1 MGWGFIPCNVK
12 TNLMNVI
19 VTGATG
25 FVGRH
30 LVPKLEELGHT
41 VFALDSNTFTDIYF
55 HKEVDYIIHLAVKT
69 AAGGYCQ
76 THPGEQYL
84 VNTAINDAMLHSW
97 RVNYPNAKMVTFG
110 SSCGYDKNVIKT
122 EDNYL
127 KGEPEPGYEVYGTIK
142 RSLLVGL
149 RALKQEFG
157 MDYSYLIPS
166 VFYGPEYDLHDKHF
180 IFDLI
185 RKIVNAKNGG
195 DKVVLW
201 GTGDQTRELIFIKD
215 AVKIIIQAMSWEKEV
230 VNLSSGREHSIK
242 EYAQTICDIVGY
254 DYNLI
259 EWDTNAFVGSEN
271 KKLVNTHLQDY
282 DFTSLE
288 EGLRQTIE
296 YYENRSSSSK

>member
-1 MGWGFIPCNVK
+1 
-12 TNLMNVI
+12 MNII

-30 LVPKLEELGHT
+30 LVPALEEQGHKVYALG
-41 VFALDSNTFTDIYF
+41 SSTFPQIEF
-55 HKEVDYIIHLAVKT
+55 LVDKIDCVIHLAVKT

-76 THPGEQYL
+76 THQGEQYL
-84 VNTAINDAMLHSW
+84 INSEINTKMLSTW
-97 RVNYPNAKMVTFG
+97 KEKYPKAKMVTFG
-110 SSCGYDKNVIKT
+110 SSCGYDKNVVKT
-122 EDNYL
+122 ENNYL

-149 RALKQEFG
+149 KALKQEYG
-157 MDYSYLIPS
+157 MGYSYLIPS

-185 RKIVNAKNGG
+185 RKIVSAKNGG

-215 AVKIIIQAMSWEKEV
+215 AVDIIIQAMTWDKEII
-230 VNLSSGREHSIK
+230 NLSSGKEHSIK
-242 EYAQTICDIVGY
+242 EYAQTICNLVGY
-254 DYNLI
+254 DFNLI
-259 EWDTNAFVGSEN
+259 EWDTTAFVGSPN

-282 DFTSLE
+282 NFTSLE
-288 EGLRQTIE
+288 EGLKQTIE
-296 YYENRSSSSK
+296 YYENRSRSSK